1 MAGAG
6 AIVAAMG
13 AATAASVDGRITAP
27 EDATI
32 SILDDGLLR
41 GDGAFEVVKLYGG
54 HPFRLGA
61 HLDRLR
67 RSADAIHLDFDGAA
81 LGTEIAALLD
91 AGAGAGEGCLRIV
104 LTRGGRRLLT
114 LEDLPDWAPSARVSL
129 VTLSPS
135 EILAGVK
142 SISYAANMH
151 ATRLAVADG
160 ADEAIYVDATGTVLE
175 APTSSVFWTS
185 PDGVLRTPSLA
196 VGILDS
202 ITRAVVV
209 DALAVE
215 EGRYPSVDLAGA
227 HAAFL
232 ASTTRE
238 IQPIAAVD
246 GRALEVVG
254 GEHAEAARAALADA
268 VATERAAIAR
278 SGTGTEAEPA
288 Q

>member
-1 MAGAG
+1 
-6 AIVAAMG
+6 MG

-27 EDATI
+27 EEATI

-41 GDGAFEVVKLYGG
+41 GDGAFEVIKLYGD
-54 HPFRLGA
+54 HPFRLAA

-67 RSADAIHLDFDGAA
+67 RSADSIHLAFDRAA
-81 LGTEIAALLD
+81 LETEIAALL
-91 AGAGAGEGCLRIV
+91 AAGEGAADGCLRVV

-114 LEDLPDWAPSARVSL
+114 LERLPEWAPSARVSL
-129 VTLSPS
+129 VTLSPN

-160 ADEAIYVDATGTVLE
+160 ADEAVYVDARGIVLE
-175 APTSSVFWTS
+175 APTSSVFWTTA
-185 PDGVLRTPSLA
+185 DGVLRTPSLD

-209 DALAVE
+209 EAVAVE
-215 EGRYPSVDLAGA
+215 QGSYPESDLLGA
-227 HAAFL
+227 RAAFL

-246 GRALEVVG
+246 GRELEVVG
-254 GEHAEAARAALADA
+254 DEHAEAARAALIEA
-268 VATERAAIAR
+268 VAAERERAGASEA
-278 SGTGTEAEPA
+278 GAGAEPA
-288 Q
+288 R

>member
-1 MAGAG
+1 
-6 AIVAAMG
+6 MG

-27 EDATI
+27 EEATI

-41 GDGAFEVVKLYGG
+41 GDGAFEVIKLYGG
-54 HPFRLGA
+54 HPFRLDA
-61 HLDRLR
+61 HVERLR
-67 RSADAIHLDFDGAA
+67 RSAGAIHLDFDGGA
-81 LGTEIAALLD
+81 LEREVAALLD
-91 AGAGAGEGCLRIV
+91 AGEGGGDGCLRIV

-114 LEDLPDWAPSARVSL
+114 LERLPEWAPSVRVAL

-151 ATRLAVADG
+151 ATRLAVAGG
-160 ADEAIYVDATGTVLE
+160 ADEAVYVDAAGTVLE
-175 APTSSVFWTS
+175 APTSSVFWVA
-185 PDGVLRTPSLA
+185 DGALRTPALD

-215 EGRYPSVDLAGA
+215 QGSYPTADLLGA
-227 HAAFL
+227 REAFL

-246 GRALEVVG
+246 GQALPVVG
-254 GEHAEAARAALADA
+254 GEHAGAARAALEAA
-268 VATERAAIAR
+268 VAAERGAAGR
-278 SGTGTEAEPA
+278 SEQTEAKPA
-288 Q
+288 P

>member
-1 MAGAG
+1 
-6 AIVAAMG
+6 MG

-27 EDATI
+27 EEATI

-41 GDGAFEVVKLYGG
+41 GDGAFEVIKLYDG

-81 LGTEIAALLD
+81 LETEIAALL
-91 AGAGAGEGCLRIV
+91 AAGEGAADGCLRIV

-114 LEDLPDWAPSARVSL
+114 LERLPEWAASARISL
-129 VTLSPS
+129 VTLSPN

-160 ADEAIYVDATGTVLE
+160 ADEAVYVDAAGTVLE
-175 APTSSVFWTS
+175 APTSSIFWAAAE
-185 PDGVLRTPSLA
+185 GGLRTPALE

-202 ITRAVVV
+202 ITRAVVIDAVPV
-209 DALAVE
+209 D
-215 EGRYPSVDLAGA
+215 EGSFRRDDLAGA
-227 HAAFL
+227 REAFL

-246 GRALEVVG
+246 GRELEVVG
-254 GEHAEAARAALADA
+254 GEHAEAARAALMAA
-268 VATERAAIAR
+268 VAAERTAAA
-278 SGTGTEAEPA
+278 SGAGAGAEPA
-288 Q
+288 R

>member
-1 MAGAG
+1 
-6 AIVAAMG
+6 MG

-27 EDATI
+27 EEATI

-41 GDGAFEVVKLYGG
+41 GDGAFEVIKLYDG
-54 HPFRLGA
+54 HPFRLEA

-67 RSADAIHLDFDGAA
+67 RSAGAIHLDFDGAA
-81 LGTEIAALLD
+81 LGAEIAALL
-91 AGAGAGEGCLRIV
+91 GAGEGAADGCLRIV

-114 LEDLPDWAPSARVSL
+114 LEDLPEWAASARVSL
-129 VTLSPS
+129 VTLSPN

-160 ADEAIYVDATGTVLE
+160 ADEAVYVDAAGTVLE
-175 APTSSVFWTS
+175 APTSSVFWAAAEG
-185 PDGVLRTPSLA
+185 PLRTPALE

-202 ITRAVVV
+202 ITRAVVI
-209 DALAVE
+209 DALPVE
-215 EGRYPSVDLAGA
+215 QGSFRREELAGA
-227 HAAFL
+227 REAFL

-246 GRALEVVG
+246 GRELEVVG
-254 GEHAEAARAALADA
+254 GEHAEAARAALTAA
-268 VATERAAIAR
+268 VAAEQEAAAA
-278 SGTGTEAEPA
+278 GAGAEPA
-288 Q
+288 R

>member
-1 MAGAG
+1 
-6 AIVAAMG
+6 MG

-67 RSADAIHLDFDGAA
+67 RSAEAIHLDYDGAA
-81 LGTEIAALLD
+81 LAAEIAALL
-91 AGAGAGEGCLRIV
+91 AAGEDAADGCLRVV

-114 LEDLPDWAPSARVSL
+114 LERLPEWAPSARVSL
-129 VTLSPS
+129 VTLSPN

-151 ATRLAVADG
+151 ATRLAIAGG
-160 ADEAIYVDATGTVLE
+160 ADEAVYVDPAGIVLE
-175 APTSSVFWTS
+175 APTSSVFWA
-185 PDGVLRTPSLA
+185 PAEGGLRTPALT

-209 DALAVE
+209 DALPVE
-215 EGRYPSVDLAGA
+215 QGEFRRDELAGA
-227 HAAFL
+227 HEAFL

-246 GRALEVVG
+246 GRELDVVG
-254 GEHAEAARAALADA
+254 GEHAEAARAALMAA
-268 VATERAAIAR
+268 VAAERGTA
-278 SGTGTEAEPA
+278 GTGADPA
-288 Q
+288 R